1 MEVFKIII
9 ATALEAYQ
17 SFYSYNSYSSG
28 ILNKTNAQAIPPQ
41 RYMAYSYTYAE
52 FQLCNHIFIIIEAYD
67 VRLYMEH
74 LYQLS
79 SL

>member
-1 MEVFKIII
+1 MK
-9 ATALEAYQ
+9 
-17 SFYSYNSYSSG
+17 NSYRLSCCSSK
-28 ILNKTNAQAIPPQ
+28 NKTNAQAIPPQ